1 MIRHLI
7 RDTLAI
13 CAVSSLLLAAP
24 AHLQAQGSGLRATPI
39 QPGVG
44 PDPAPTPE
52 TMDTRLRFANMLYN
66 YQKYEGAKEKYT
78 EYLRASPDGPESAA
92 AWFRLG
98 DCNRRLN
105 APDDA
110 IRCLSNYLKLAPEG
124 EFAAAAAFSIARIH
138 FNADRYADSL
148 PFWAMAAVSL
158 KDPEVKME
166 TEFFYAQASQ
176 LSGKIPQAIAAYQKL
191 VDAKVEHR
199 YRERSELELARLS
212 LEEGDKTT
220 ALQHFEN
227 LAAKA
232 GDAEIKDEARFRA
245 GILGL
250 ETPEAAKGETLLKET
265 LSSSKNDS
273 FRQLAQMALMQKA
286 YERQDYDEVVRLHS
300 LMPLQ
305 AEGTTRAQLDL
316 MAANSLRQKKAL
328 AQAIQIFDQVERSF
342 PGTAEATEA
351 GYRKL
356 LCYHEASDKSLP
368 RYVDAFLATQSAADA
383 SSHYIDL
390 AWLLKGETLFSAQD
404 FKGAAESY
412 RNVRPENVDAKYG
425 PSRLYKMGWAMIDSG
440 SAPEGMAALEDFI
453 KKYSLNPLIPSALMK
468 LAITHHQKE
477 EFKEALEDY
486 QRLVKGYPES
496 ADAENAMTQ
505 IALIH
510 RHLRQLEPMV
520 AAYQDLV
527 KKFPKTSIKAEAQF
541 WIGGGLFDLKN
552 YKDCLEPLR
561 QARSLDAKSFGQ
573 NASLRIIFALYHLE
587 DLQGLLE
594 ETRAFRAAH
603 GEQPELL
610 PIFSHLGR
618 SFYEAKEYAIAEP
631 YLVLRS
637 DPANPKQT
645 PADIW
650 QKLADVH
657 MRMKKFPAALT
668 DLDNFLL
675 HRPSLDLRARAI
687 LDKAICHL
695 RSGATKEALASAE
708 EVLVLVR
715 SGPLNNEARVL
726 IGDIHMSQNDPAQAI
741 QYYSIVVEFGAD
753 RKMVPLAM
761 SKLSDALE
769 AKGEAEKA
777 EKYRKQLAADFPGFK
792 VEDQP

>member
-1 MIRHLI
+1 MIRPPL
-7 RDTLAI
+7 RDPLAI
-13 CAVSSLLLAAP
+13 CAALLLLLPGTAR
-24 AHLQAQGSGLRATPI
+24 LTAQGPGLRATPI
-39 QPGVG
+39 QPGAG
-44 PDPAPTPE
+44 PALAPTAE

-66 YQKYEGAKEKYT
+66 YQKYEGAKEKYS
-78 EYLRASPDGPESAA
+78 EYLRSSPDGPESAA

-98 DCNRRLN
+98 DCHRRLN

-148 PFWAMAAVSL
+148 PYWAMATVSL
-158 KDPEVKME
+158 KDPEMKME

-176 LSGKIPQAIAAYQKL
+176 LSGKIPQAMAAYQKL
-191 VDAKVEHR
+191 VEATIEHR
-199 YRERSELELARLS
+199 YRERSELELARLA
-212 LEEGDKTT
+212 LEEGDKTS
-220 ALQHFEN
+220 ARKHFEN

-232 GDAEIKDEARFRA
+232 ADPAIKDESRFRA
-245 GILGL
+245 GMLGL
-250 ETPEAAKGETLLKET
+250 ENTDTGAGETLLKET
-265 LSSSKNDS
+265 LSGSKNAS

-286 YERQDYDEVVRLHS
+286 YERQDYSEVIRLHA

-305 AEGTTRAQLDL
+305 VEGTTRAQLDL
-316 MAANSLRQKKAL
+316 MAANSLRQKKSL
-328 AQAIQIFDQVERSF
+328 GPAIQLFDQIEKSF

-356 LCYHEASDKSLP
+356 LCAHEAGEASLP
-368 RYVDAFLATQSAADA
+368 RLIDSFIATQSATDA

-390 AWLLKGETLFSAQD
+390 AWLLKGETLFGARD

-412 RNVRPENVDAKYG
+412 RNVRPENIDAKYG

-440 SAPEGMAALEDFI
+440 SGPEGMTALEDFI
-453 KKYSLNPLIPSALMK
+453 KKYSLNPLVPSAMMK
-468 LAITHHQKE
+468 VAITHHQKE
-477 EFKEALEDY
+477 EFKEALEGY
-486 QRLVKGYPES
+486 QRLVKAHPES
-496 ADAENAMTQ
+496 ADTQNAMTQ

-510 RHLRQLEPMV
+510 RQLRQLEPMV
-520 AAYQDLV
+520 AAYQALV
-527 KKFPKTSIKAEAQF
+527 RKFPDTPLKAEAHF
-541 WIGGGLFDLKN
+541 WIGGGLFDLKK

-561 QARSLDAKSFGQ
+561 EARQLDAKAFGR
-573 NASLRIIFALYHLE
+573 NSSLRIVFALYHLE
-587 DLQGLLE
+587 DLNALLE

-603 GEQPELL
+603 GDAGELL

-618 SFYEAKEYAIAEP
+618 SFYEAGEYAVAEP

-657 MRMKKFPAALT
+657 MRMKKFPEALT
-668 DLDNFLL
+668 DLDHFLL
-675 HRPSLDLRARAI
+675 HRPALEDRAKAI
-687 LDKAICHL
+687 LDKAVCL
-695 RSGATKEALASAE
+695 SRTGDSQGALAAAE

-715 SGPLNNEARVL
+715 SGTLNNKARVL
-726 IGDIHMSQNDPAQAI
+726 IGDIHLSRNDPNQAI

-753 RKMVPLAM
+753 RTIVPLAM
-761 SKLSDALE
+761 SKLAVALE
-769 AKGEAEKA
+769 AKGDADKA
-777 EKYRKQLAADFPGFK
+777 ERYRKQLATDFPGFK